1 MLYEKLDPGMQE
13 MVDTYADRLRDLSW
27 PRRSDALAEAS
38 RPFGEALGEE
48 HGDDKARLAS
58 RGFVTAVLER
68 LPEDE
73 VDDPHQA
80 ILFRLSLNPH
90 HQSAAEAFL
99 ADHPEVRKLVDA
111 AMGDD
116 DDTQPPPMN

>member
-1 MLYEKLDPGMQE
+1 MLYEKLDPEMQE
-13 MVDTYADRLRDLSW
+13 MVDTYAERLRDLAW

-48 HGDDKARLAS
+48 HGDDKARLAG

-68 LPEDE
+68 LADDE

-80 ILFRLSLNPH
+80 VLFRLSLNPNH
-90 HQSAAEAFL
+90 RAAAEAFL
-99 ADHPEVRKLVDA
+99 ADHPEVRELVDD
-111 AMGDD
+111 AMGDGEATD
-116 DDTQPPPMN
+116 PPTTH